1 MKKLAVFCGSRTGI
15 DPIYEQKSREFAK
28 LMVENDLE
36 LVYGAGKVGLMGAIA
51 NEVLENKGKVYGF
64 IPYFLSDLE
73 VAHQG
78 ITSLTEV
85 DTMHERKQL
94 MANYA
99 DGFVALPGGMGTMD
113 ELCEIV
119 TWRQL
124 SLHQKPIGILNVN
137 GYFDKLIDLIE
148 NFVANGFLSEED
160 GNICLVSKN
169 PQELIDLM
177 KANFVE
183 DGGEQFGRT

>member
-1 MKKLAVFCGSRTGI
+1 MKKLAIFCGSRTGI

-51 NEVLENKGKVYGF
+51 NEVLDNNGKVYGF

-73 VAHQG
+73 VAHKG

-94 MANYA
+94 MANYS

-113 ELCEIV
+113 ELCEII

-124 SLHQKPIGILNVN
+124 SLHQKPIGILNIN
-137 GYFDKLIDLIE
+137 GYFDKLIDLMD
-148 NFVANGFLSEED
+148 NFVENGFLDAED
-160 GNICLVSKN
+160 RKICLVSDN

-183 DGGEQFGRT
+183 DGDEQLGKA